1 MSKKDINRYQFLKQ
15 VGFTGPALMAA
26 LSACSQKEDYFI
38 ESLILNKNGETVA
51 SLDSTSKSAAASSGG
66 SSSNGGSSNTG
77 GSTSGGSGGTTT
89 TLPAGTVSTADLAKI
104 TSPLAKIDL
113 TSTSAKSLASAGG
126 YVIVSNMFVV
136 GRTSDGNY
144 VAATNLC
151 THEPKRRVVFNKT
164 EFYCT
169 DHGARFAL
177 NGSNLNTI
185 ARSPLLIY
193 NTANDGKTLVIY

>member
-1 MSKKDINRYQFLKQ
+1 MSNSNINRYQFLKQ

-51 SLDSTSKSAAASSGG
+51 SLDSTTKSS
-66 SSSNGGSSNTG
+66 SSSNSG
-77 GSTSGGSGGTTT
+77 GSTSGGGTNTGGSTAGGTNN
-89 TLPAGTVSTADLAKI
+89 LPTGAVSTADLAKI

-113 TSTSAKSLASAGG
+113 TSTSAKSLANAGG
-126 YVIVSNMFVV
+126 YVIVSNMYVV
-136 GRTSDGNY
+136 GRTSDGNF

-151 THEPKRRVVFNKT
+151 THDPKRRVVFNRT

-169 DHGARFAL
+169 DHGARFGL
-177 NGSNLNTI
+177 DGSNLNTI
-185 ARSPLLIY
+185 ARSPLKIY
-193 NTANDGKTLVIY
+193 YTAYDGKTLLIY

>member
-1 MSKKDINRYQFLKQ
+1 MSKNNINRYQFLKQ

-51 SLDSTSKSAAASSGG
+51 SLDSTTKSSSSSNSGG
-66 SSSNGGSSNTG
+66 SSSGGGTNTG
-77 GSTSGGSGGTTT
+77 GSTAGGTNN
-89 TLPAGTVSTADLAKI
+89 LPTGAVSTADLAKI

-113 TSTSAKSLASAGG
+113 TSTAAKSLSTAGG
-126 YVIVSNMFVV
+126 YVIVSNMYVV
-136 GRTSDGNY
+136 GRTSDGNF
-144 VAATNLC
+144 VAATNMC
-151 THEPKRRVVFNKT
+151 THEPRRRVVFNRT

-177 NGSNLNTI
+177 NGSPLNTI
-185 ARSPLLIY
+185 ARSQIAVY
-193 NTANDGKTLVIY
+193 TTANDGKTLVIY

>member
-1 MSKKDINRYQFLKQ
+1 MSKNNINRYQFLKQ

-51 SLDSTSKSAAASSGG
+51 SLDSTTKSSSTASS
-66 SSSNGGSSNTG
+66 
-77 GSTSGGSGGTTT
+77 GSTSGGVNNGGGTNTGGSNNNW
-89 TLPAGTVSTADLAKI
+89 PAGNVSTADLAKI

-113 TSTSAKSLASAGG
+113 TSTAAKSLTTAGG
-126 YVIVSNMFVV
+126 YVFVSNMYVV

-151 THEPKRRVVFNKT
+151 THEPKRRVVFNRT

-177 NGSNLNTI
+177 NGSTLNTI
-185 ARSPLLIY
+185 ARSPLTIY
-193 NTANDGKTLVIY
+193 STANDGKTLVIY